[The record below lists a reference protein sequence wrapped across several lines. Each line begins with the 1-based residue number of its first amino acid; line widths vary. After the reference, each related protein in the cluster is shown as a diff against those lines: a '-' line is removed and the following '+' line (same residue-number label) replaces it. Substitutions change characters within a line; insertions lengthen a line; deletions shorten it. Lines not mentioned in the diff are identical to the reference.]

1 MHIPGSKKR
10 RGKAPTRKPPISLKD
25 HELLALLARARATR
39 MRDWVMIVVTYWHGL
54 RASETV
60 NLRVSSFSNDQV
72 FIVRGKGSDGGWQDL
87 QSHENPLLDEK
98 QAIRDWLETRNLYGA
113 RGGRKRPRARISAVE
128 RQQSTQNVAFLES
141 GSVIA
146 GPDAVGRE
154 VTPGDQAQASDDRIF
169 PVHRCHFWKIVHRYA
184 LAAGIPRRKCKTHML
199 KHTIAKHLVREGASV
214 DELMAWL
221 GWKSL
226 ETPMWYLQADEEELS
241 DRIGS
246 IIRRKAGFRRQQQDT
261 PSAPP
266 Q

>member
-10 RGKAPTRKPPISLKD
+10 RGKAPARKPPVSLKD
-25 HELLALLARARATR
+25 HELLALLTRARGTR
-39 MRDWVMIVVTYWHGL
+39 MRDWVMILVTYWHGL

-60 NLRVSSFSNDQV
+60 NLRVSSFSHDQV

-98 QAIRDWLETRNLYGA
+98 QAIKGWLESREFYGP
-113 RGGRKRPRARISAVE
+113 RGGRKRPARNHALKM
-128 RQQSTQNVAFLES
+128 QQSWETVANS
-141 GSVIA
+141 QSVSSTA
-146 GPDAVGRE
+146 DRGE
-154 VTPGDQAQASDDRIF
+154 VTPGDQAAASDDRVF

-184 LAAGIPRRKCKTHML
+184 LASGIPRRKCKTHML
-199 KHTIAKHLVREGASV
+199 KHTIAKHLVREGATV

-226 ETPMWYLQADEEELS
+226 ETPLWYLQADEEELS

-246 IIRRKAGFRRQQQDT
+246 IIRRKAGFRREQQET
-261 PSAPP
+261 LFTPP

>member
-1 MHIPGSKKR
+1 MHIPGSKRR
-10 RGKAPTRKPPISLKD
+10 RGKSPTRKPPVSLKD
-25 HELLALLARARATR
+25 HELLALLARAHTAR
-39 MRDWVMIVVTYWHGL
+39 MRDWVMILVTYWHGL

-60 NLRVSSFSNDQV
+60 NLRVSSFANDQV

-98 QAIRDWLETRNLYGA
+98 QAVRDWLETRNLYGA
-113 RGGRKRPRARISAVE
+113 RGGRKRPGSRNSASKT
-128 RQQSTQNVAFLES
+128 QQSSENVAFSELRS
-141 GSVIA
+141 AIA
-146 GPDAVGRE
+146 GLDAV
-154 VTPGDQAQASDDRIF
+154 TTGDQDQPSDDRVF
-169 PVHRCHFWKIVHRYA
+169 PVHRCHFWRIVHGYA

-226 ETPMWYLQADEEELS
+226 ETPLWYLQADEEELS

-246 IIRRKAGFRRQQQDT
+246 IIRRKAGFRREQQNPLFAT
-261 PSAPP
+261 P